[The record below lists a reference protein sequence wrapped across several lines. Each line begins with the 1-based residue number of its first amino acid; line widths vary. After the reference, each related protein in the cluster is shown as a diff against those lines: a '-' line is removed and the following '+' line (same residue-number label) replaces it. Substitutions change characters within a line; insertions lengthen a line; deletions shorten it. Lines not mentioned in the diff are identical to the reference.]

1 MRTVVELGN
10 SNCTLCR
17 DAVIDHL
24 RTRPLVREV
33 RSDSTVGCL
42 VVEHDHDSPA
52 ALLAVVQDVLR
63 GWELADNGERVMV
76 TLEVHEG
83 PGCILHDRRGIRAS
97 GAGAMSAVNEGGRG
111 QGLRDPS

>member
-24 RTRPLVREV
+24 MTRPLVRQV
-33 RSDSTVGCL
+33 HPDSSAGCL

-52 ALLAVVQDVLR
+52 ALLAVIEDDLR

-76 TLEVHEG
+76 RLEVFEG
-83 PGCILHDRRGIRAS
+83 ARCVLHQPK
-97 GAGAMSAVNEGGRG
+97 GAGGGRTG
-111 QGLRDPS
+111 R

>member
-24 RTRPLVREV
+24 MTRPLVRQV
-33 RSDSTVGCL
+33 RPNSSAGCL
-42 VVEHDHDSPA
+42 SIEHDHDSAA
-52 ALLAVVQDVLR
+52 ALLAVIQDDLR

-76 TLEVHEG
+76 TLDVHEG
-83 PGCILHDRRGIRAS
+83 AACFLHTPS
-97 GAGAMSAVNEGGRG
+97 GPEKVTGGDECSEGGRQRPG
-111 QGLRDPS
+111 PT

>member
-1 MRTVVELGN
+1 MRTFVELGN

-24 RTRPLVREV
+24 RTRPLVRQV
-33 RSDSTVGCL
+33 HTNSTAGCL

-52 ALLAVVQDVLR
+52 ALLAVVEDDLR

-76 TLEVHEG
+76 KLEVHEG
-83 PGCILHDRRGIRAS
+83 TGCVLHDGKGTRKGGVRR
-97 GAGAMSAVNEGGRG
+97 
-111 QGLRDPS
+111 

>member
-17 DAVIDHL
+17 DAVIAHL
-24 RTRPLVREV
+24 MTRPLVTRV
-33 RSDSTVGCL
+33 RPDSAAGCL

-52 ALLAVVQDVLR
+52 ALLAVIRDDLR
-63 GWELADNGERVMV
+63 GWKLADNGERVMV

-83 PGCILHDRRGIRAS
+83 TGCVLHR
-97 GAGAMSAVNEGGRG
+97 
-111 QGLRDPS
+111 